1 MHSDKYSRIRLKLSM
16 IALSLIFAG
25 YNYSH
30 ATEPSGLVLNNDEQL
45 PSLGSDKAKT
55 SEPTSTEKLKDKS
68 IDFLANSAQQKFSNL
83 TPEQLKQQGIEYA
96 KGAAIGQV
104 QSSIDNLLSPYG
116 HIRTNIVINDHGD
129 LNGSS
134 ADYFIPWFDNKGS
147 LLFNQLS
154 VHRTDDRTI
163 GNFGVGVRQN
173 IGDKWLVG
181 GNLFYDYDFSRQH
194 RRAGAGIEAWT
205 DFLKVSSN
213 YYIPL
218 SGWRDSKDLADY
230 EERPAKGYDI
240 RIQGWIPYY
249 PQIGASLAYEK
260 YYGDQV
266 ALFGTD
272 DLQKDPIAAT
282 VGVNYTPVP
291 LVKLSVSY
299 KKGTGDSD
307 DLVAGAELN
316 YQLGVP
322 LSHQLDSSN
331 VEAMHTLKGSRYDF
345 VDRNND
351 IVLEYREK
359 SSLDV
364 AIYLKPTVSTDPKCI
379 IADAPESATAY
390 EGCKWAINAQVD
402 THQKIK
408 SASWVPVGD
417 FAPESTLSL
426 PALVPDSI
434 HNGDNNHWQFIF
446 PDWDSVQSS
455 GANHYKLALTLV
467 DDEGHE
473 KQSNLIEII
482 VTAAPRKTQLI
493 IDNSPV
499 SEKNQIKIDMAGQ
512 EKAQLTVNVSK
523 QTTVDGQVEDIPAD
537 QIISTF
543 YAYTVDDKSF
553 HNPIKIYS
561 SKNECHEES
570 GCLYYVDQPEKNKS
584 SIASTRAGI
593 FAILASNN
601 GYDTVKTNPVY
612 IDFTAYESDLVTA
625 IVDTQFPDVNIIDND
640 NVLPEMNHS
649 YEFKAAYDS
658 NHNGKWDSSDQ
669 DTLPDDNKTPI
680 VSLLNYR
687 WYFASS
693 KTNTTGG
700 TYAVNTTDNS
710 VLTIPATNDL
720 ATSVL
725 PGTTDSGVQGLYLRV
740 DFQGNTQ
747 LTKNQ
752 DVQKVLTRQ

>member
-1 MHSDKYSRIRLKLSM
+1 MRLKLLA
-16 IALSLIFAG
+16 IAISLIFSG
-25 YNYSH
+25 QSCVY
-30 ATEPSGLVLNNDEQL
+30 ATEPSALLLDADKEL
-45 PSLGSDKAKT
+45 PSLGSDLSQT
-55 SEPTSTEKLKDKS
+55 SEPTATVKLKDES
-68 IDFLANSAQQKFSNL
+68 FDFLTNSAQQKFSNL
-83 TPEQLKQQGIEYA
+83 TPDQLKQQGVEYA

-104 QSSIDNLLSPYG
+104 QSSIENFLSPYG
-116 HIRTNIVINDHGD
+116 HISTNIAINDHGD
-129 LNGSS
+129 LDGSS
-134 ADYFIPWFDNKGS
+134 IDYFVPWFDNESS
-147 LLFNQLS
+147 LIFNQLS
-154 VHRTDDRTI
+154 VHRSDDRTI
-163 GNFGVGVRQN
+163 GNFGVGARQN
-173 IGDKWLVG
+173 VGDNWLVG
-181 GNLFYDYDFSRQH
+181 GNLFYDYDISRQH
-194 RRAGAGIEAWT
+194 RRAGVGVEAWT
-205 DFLKVSSN
+205 DFLKMSSN

-240 RIQGWIPYY
+240 RVQGWLPYY

-272 DLQKDPIAAT
+272 DLQKNPIATT

-291 LVKLSVSY
+291 LVKLSASY

-379 IADAPESATAY
+379 ITDAPESATAY
-390 EGCKWAINAQVD
+390 EGCKWTINAQVD
-402 THQKIK
+402 SHQKIK
-408 SASWVPVGD
+408 KASWIPVGD

-446 PDWDSVQSS
+446 PDWDSVQSN
-455 GANHYKLALTLV
+455 GANHYKLSLTLV

-512 EKAQLTVNVSK
+512 EMAQLTVKVSK
-523 QTTVDGQVEDIPAD
+523 QTTADGQTEEIPAE

-553 HNPIKIYS
+553 RNPLKIYS
-561 SKNECHEES
+561 SKSDCHDEN
-570 GCLYYVDQPEKNKS
+570 GCLYYIDQPDKNKS
-584 SIASTRAGI
+584 SIASTRGGI
-593 FAILASNN
+593 FAIVASNN
-601 GYDTVKTNPVY
+601 GYETIKTNPVY
-612 IDFTAYESDLVTA
+612 IDFTASESDLVTA
-625 IVDTQFPDVNIIDND
+625 IVDTQHPDVNIIDNE
-640 NVLPEMNHS
+640 NVVPELNHS
-649 YEFKAAYDS
+649 YEFKAAHDS

-669 DTLPDDNKTPI
+669 DTLSDTDKTKI

-687 WYFASS
+687 WYFSSS
-693 KTNTTGG
+693 KTDTTSGS
-700 TYAVNTTDNS
+700 YAAKTTDNT

-720 ATSVL
+720 ATNVL
-725 PGTTDSGVQGLYLRV
+725 PGATDSGVQGLYLRV
-740 DFQGNTQ
+740 DFQENTQ
-747 LTKNQ
+747 LTKN
-752 DVQKVLTRQ
+752 